1 MQVQQDTNQN
11 QNEQNS
17 CISFSEF
24 IQTQINQE
32 SFDDLLF
39 SQLSSNG
46 QPILVVCKRKVR
58 SENLFTLCQY
68 RQIIINVLH
77 SYMEPNGQ
85 ALIDTLQKFTDK
97 QLCEIVESMGKY
109 FWDIAVRVEPNQN
122 IQNLKNYYRIV
133 FHKNKKVIKQERK

>member
-1 MQVQQDTNQN
+1 MQAQQDRNQN
-11 QNEQNS
+11 HNDQNS

-24 IQTQINQE
+24 VQRQIDLD
-32 SFDDLLF
+32 SFDDILF

-109 FWDIAVRVEPNQN
+109 FWDIAARSEPNEN

-133 FHKNKKVIKQERK
+133 FHKQHNLQKQQRK

>member
-1 MQVQQDTNQN
+1 MQVQQNQN
-11 QNEQNS
+11 QNPHNDQNS

-24 IQTQINQE
+24 VQRQIDLD
-32 SFDDLLF
+32 SFDDILF

-109 FWDIAVRVEPNQN
+109 FWDIVVRTNVKYNMRD
-122 IQNLKNYYRIV
+122 LKMFYTSI
-133 FHKNKKVIKQERK
+133 FSKAK

>member
-1 MQVQQDTNQN
+1 MQLQVQQDQNQN
-11 QNEQNS
+11 QNTS
-17 CISFSEF
+17 SSYISFSEF
-24 IQTQINQE
+24 VQRQQDQD
-32 SFDDLLF
+32 SFDDMLF

-46 QPILVVCKRKVR
+46 QPLTVMCKRKVR

-109 FWDIAVRVEPNQN
+109 FWDIVVRTNVKFN
-122 IQNLKNYYRIV
+122 IRDLKMFYTSI
-133 FHKNKKVIKQERK
+133 FSKAK

>member
-1 MQVQQDTNQN
+1 MQLQVQQDQNQN
-11 QNEQNS
+11 QNTPS
-17 CISFSEF
+17 SYISFSEF
-24 IQTQINQE
+24 VQRQQDQD
-32 SFDDLLF
+32 SFDDMLF

-46 QPILVVCKRKVR
+46 QPLTVMCKRKVR

-109 FWDIAVRVEPNQN
+109 FWDIVVRTNVKYNMRD
-122 IQNLKNYYRIV
+122 LKMFYTSI
-133 FHKNKKVIKQERK
+133 FSKAK